1 MVGSA
6 ITRHLALLVT
16 VLAITQ
22 AHVASAQDQRRIDSL
37 INALPLM
44 KSDTDQ
50 VKCYRAIIWQSTF
63 YGDHTIALRYGPP
76 ALALARRSGNERIT
90 AHLLMAIGRSHWK
103 AGQFDTALKTDLE
116 ALALFEKLGAKEMV
130 AEQLRFIA
138 QDHIDDGRSNEAVPI
153 LRRAM
158 ALYEE
163 LGAKRGVAG
172 AHQLLGYIHE
182 QQGDPAAQINECL
195 AAMKIYEEL
204 QDSLGM
210 ASTLTGLAAVYA
222 ALGKPK
228 EALDQLNRA
237 VGLLGPGGR
246 QSIDN
251 LAYANVDIGDI
262 HASMG
267 DRDAAESAYGTALAI
282 GQQLNNNSILG
293 RANDGLGRL
302 HLRQGEYGPALSQ
315 LLLAAGH
322 FESSGFSS
330 TNAARIYSDISTCHT
345 RLGHYAEAQ
354 RYLDR
359 VKVLGHETGS
369 RTVMASYH
377 RGMEILDSTQ
387 GDWLNAYR
395 QNKSYIAYRDSSL
408 NDDNRDQVARSQVR
422 YDYDKKMLAD
432 SLSFAAVE
440 AVQAKEIQKQKVMR
454 NAFIT
459 GFALVLLFAVVFFFQ
474 RNRIKKEKLLSDE
487 LRERAELSEKAK
499 ERFLANMSHEI
510 RTPMNA
516 IMGMSEILK
525 TRPHAPEQEKY
536 LSAIA
541 QSSENLLVIINDI
554 LDLTKI
560 EAGRIDFEA
569 VPFEP
574 RTVLGN
580 VRDILQFKAE
590 EKGLALVLDI
600 APEVPDWLIGDPTRL
615 NQIVMNLGGN
625 AIKFTEQGSVTV
637 RAKATADTAGRGDRC
652 LLIID
657 VIDTGVGIPED
668 RLERIFEE
676 FTQAYSDTT
685 RKYGGTGLGLTISRR
700 LAQKQGGS
708 VTVRSERDKGSTFT
722 VSIPYAV
729 GAA

>member
-1 MVGSA
+1 MVGST
-6 ITRHLALLVT
+6 ITRHLALFFT

-37 INALPLM
+37 INALPLV

-50 VKCYRAIIWQSTF
+50 VKCYREIIWQSTF

-103 AGQFDTALKTDLE
+103 AGQFDTALRTDLE
-116 ALALFEKLGAKEMV
+116 ALALFEKLGAKEKV
-130 AEQLRFIA
+130 ARQLCYIA

-172 AHQLLGYIHE
+172 VHQLLGYIHE
-182 QQGDPAAQINECL
+182 QLGDPAAQINECL

-293 RANDGLGRL
+293 RAYDGLGRL
-302 HLRQGEYGPALSQ
+302 RLRQGEYGPALSQ
-315 LLLAAGH
+315 LLLAAGY

-330 TNAARIYSDISTCHT
+330 SNAARIYSDISTCHT
-345 RLGHYAEAQ
+345 RLGQYAEAQ

-359 VKVLGHETGS
+359 VKVLGQETGS

-432 SLSFAAVE
+432 SLSFAADSAIQV
-440 AVQAKEIQKQKVMR
+440 KEIQKQKVMR

-459 GFALVLLFAVVFFFQ
+459 GFVFVLLFAVVFLFQ
-474 RNRIKKEKLLSDE
+474 RNRIKKEKLLSDG
-487 LRERAELSEKAK
+487 LRQRAELSEKAK

-516 IMGMSEILK
+516 IMGMSDILK
-525 TRPHAPEQEKY
+525 DRPHAPEQAKY
-536 LSAIA
+536 LTAIH

-560 EAGRIDFEA
+560 DAGRIDFEA
-569 VPFEP
+569 VPFDP
-574 RTVLGN
+574 RVVIGN
-580 VRDILQFKAE
+580 VCDVLQFKADQKNISLAVE
-590 EKGLALVLDI
+590 FAPGL
-600 APEVPDWLIGDPTRL
+600 PERLIGDPTRL
-615 NQIVMNLGGN
+615 NQIVMNLAGN
-625 AIKFTEQGSVTV
+625 AIKFTEKGGV
-637 RAKATADTAGRGDRC
+637 RIAASIDAKDGRTGLVVD
-652 LLIID
+652 I
-657 VIDTGVGIPED
+657 IDTGIGIPAD
-668 RLERIFEE
+668 RLDKVFEE

-685 RKYGGTGLGLTISRR
+685 RKYGGTGLGLTISKR
-700 LAQKQGGS
+700 LTELQGGS
-708 VTVRSERDKGSTFT
+708 ISVKSVKDEGSTFT
-722 VSIPYAV
+722 VTIPYPVAPVVAV
-729 GAA
+729 